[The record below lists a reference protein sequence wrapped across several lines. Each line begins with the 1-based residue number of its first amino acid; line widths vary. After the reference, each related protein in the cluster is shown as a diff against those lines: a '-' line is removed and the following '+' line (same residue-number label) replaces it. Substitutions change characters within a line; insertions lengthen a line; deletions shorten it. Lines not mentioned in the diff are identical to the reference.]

1 MLWSV
6 FFSNS
11 ARQKATKHAW
21 ILFNSLT
28 IRWMTQFV
36 RERKKIEFWLTYALS
51 RRPFTGKNS
60 ETINE
65 ETNGYN
71 TTVQD
76 VTIKKSYHKILLNEG
91 CLIKL
96 WIHFE
101 KSENLIEKLRRNI
114 NTYPFGYN
122 TDETLVLIFHILLL
136 RVWILDEKLLR
147 VLTCYITFRCL
158 DIRWN
163 TPPAWCLINHPS
175 MFGFRMKHT
184 FSCLIYYL
192 LVYRC

>member
-1 MLWSV
+1 
-6 FFSNS
+6 
-11 ARQKATKHAW
+11 
-21 ILFNSLT
+21 
-28 IRWMTQFV
+28 MTQFV
-36 RERKKIEFWLTYALS
+36 RERKKFEFWLTYALS
-51 RRPFTGKNS
+51 RRPFITGKNS

-101 KSENLIEKLRRNI
+101 ESENLIEKLRRNI

-122 TDETLVLIFHILLL
+122 TDETLDLIFHLLLL

-147 VLTCYITFRCL
+147 V
-158 DIRWN
+158 
-163 TPPAWCLINHPS
+163 
-175 MFGFRMKHT
+175 FGYQMKHS
-184 FSCLIYYL
+184 SCMVFDKSPLDVWISDETYFLVFNL
-192 LVYRC
+192 LPLGV